1 MTTRITKFRL
11 LPVFTTVALLATAC
25 GSSYTILDRSSLEV
39 SPNSRISAK
48 NLVPRA
54 AEFPDVVDQLAIAQE
69 VYQQQLLLLKERRN
83 KLRGRKRTLSA
94 ASFGTFAATS
104 VGIGT
109 SAILSGETDAPD
121 NLKTAGLV
129 SLGGLALGTVFQI
142 ASFMQEDSSSVDA
155 KVRHLE
161 LLYDTMIERLRQLTY
176 RRDATSADNLPT
188 SHAGADMATAIESFI
203 TQALA
208 INIKG

>member
-1 MTTRITKFRL
+1 MKTLRNRLRIFPAVTL
-11 LPVFTTVALLATAC
+11 AIALASGCTSA
-25 GSSYTILDRSSLEV
+25 YTILDRSSMEI

-54 AEFPDVVDQLAIAQE
+54 AEYPAVVDQLAIAQE

-83 KLRGRKRTLSA
+83 KLRARKRSLNA
-94 ASFGTFAATS
+94 FSFGAFAATT
-104 VGIGT
+104 VGIGIAAIES
-109 SAILSGETDAPD
+109 SAADAPD

-129 SLGGLALGTVFQI
+129 ALGGMAVGTVLQV
-142 ASFMQEDSSSVDA
+142 AGYMQEGSSSVDS

-176 RRDATSADNLPT
+176 RRDATSLENAPS
-188 SHAGADMATAIESFI
+188 SHAAADMGTAIESFI